1 MTIYYLYEI
10 MITGI
15 FDDLLHMFFDIVLY
29 YMLTRFYLIPLLK
42 NGPFII
48 KTRTKNED

>member
-10 MITGI
+10 AITGI
-15 FDDLLHMFFDIVLY
+15 FDDLLNIFFDIVLY

-42 NGPFII
+42 KG
-48 KTRTKNED
+48 ELWYLH